1 MKKMLKIMIWANG
14 AVSVLLALSLL
25 VLLISIFKVP
35 PNLGLYI
42 AASVLVAFSI
52 TAIPI
57 LGISMVV
64 MEILSRRD
72 RSRSSAGEDAQA
84 EST

>member
-1 MKKMLKIMIWANG
+1 MKMLRVAIWLNCLA
-14 AVSVLLALSLL
+14 SILLALSLL
-25 VLLISIFKVP
+25 VGWITIFNAPYSPHLFTVASILFALCV
-35 PNLGLYI
+35 
-42 AASVLVAFSI
+42 

-72 RSRSSAGEDAQA
+72 RSRGSAGGDAQA
-84 EST
+84 ESS